1 MSANIEIREING
13 MERASFVENRK
24 SGIAW
29 HGLGQVY
36 DRPMTSLEAL
46 QGCNAD
52 FIVQGQ
58 PILALTP
65 ELETMVNDGKDI
77 PSSMLQ
83 EMFIKGAKANMR
95 TDLNKVLGIV
105 SDKYGIVQNRH
116 AFDFVDV
123 LTSGELGGDTPTI
136 ETAGVLGNGER
147 IFITAKFAESIQI
160 KDDKSPIDMYV
171 VFTTS
176 HDGSGAVSC
185 MITPIR
191 VVCNNTL
198 NIAFKE
204 NSGRVNFRHTSGVMN
219 RLGVNLDET
228 NIDNV
233 KANMERAMGAMN
245 LYKTYKESLEARLD
259 RYSKKYLSDKEAQRI
274 LVQTLLPS
282 ECLKVWD
289 EIGSLNSENV
299 STRSKNIFDKALIA
313 LHSGVGQSDIISG
326 SGMWLLNGITT
337 YFQNEK
343 TFQNEEQKMDSIL
356 KVEGQA
362 NKALNNAAQLIEL
375 VA

>member
-65 ELETMVNDGKDI
+65 ELETMLNEGKDI

-198 NIAFKE
+198 NLAFKE

-259 RYSKKYLSDKEAQRI
+259 RYSKKYLSDKDAQRI

>member
-13 MERASFVENRK
+13 VERASFVENRK

-65 ELETMVNDGKDI
+65 ELETMLNEGKDI

-198 NIAFKE
+198 NLAFKE

-313 LHSGVGQSDIISG
+313 LHSGVGQSDVISG